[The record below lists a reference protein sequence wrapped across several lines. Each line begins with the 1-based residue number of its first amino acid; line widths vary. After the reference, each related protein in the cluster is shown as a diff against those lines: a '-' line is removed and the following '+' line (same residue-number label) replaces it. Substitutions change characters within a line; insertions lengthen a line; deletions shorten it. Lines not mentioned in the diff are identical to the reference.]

1 MHATGSFVNWMSVIV
16 HGVVGGAFVV
26 LFRGYTIFALRTE
39 GSKEGNTSGAGCTM
53 PRSGVRSRPGLR
65 RRRPSSA

>member
-53 PRSGVRSRPGLR
+53 PR
-65 RRRPSSA
+65 